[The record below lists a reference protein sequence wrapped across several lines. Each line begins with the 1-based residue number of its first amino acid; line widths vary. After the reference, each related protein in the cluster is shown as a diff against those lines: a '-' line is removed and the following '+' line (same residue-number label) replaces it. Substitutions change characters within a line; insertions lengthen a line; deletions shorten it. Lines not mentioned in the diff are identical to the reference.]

1 MSTRG
6 SWREFAH
13 TADTGIEVEAPSRP
27 DLFATALQAL
37 AELMVEQPNA
47 LAVRERRRIEAS
59 GADDVEKL
67 HDLLAAAL
75 NLFLID
81 GFIWSGATVAESNG
95 KLVAE
100 LWGEP
105 FDRGRH
111 RLRQEVKAVTYHQ
124 LAVEPVP
131 VGWRARCVRRLK
143 PRRSDGLPWNWN
155 LSEST
160 TTCGKFRA

>member
-1 MSTRG
+1 MSGRG

-13 TADTGIEVEAPSRP
+13 TGDTGIEVEAPSRA
-27 DLFATALQAL
+27 DLFATAVQAL
-37 AELMVEQPNA
+37 AELMVEPNG

-81 GFIWSGATVAESNG
+81 GFIWGGATVAESDG

-100 LWGEP
+100 LSGEP

-111 RLRQEVKAVTYHQ
+111 RLRQEIKAVTYHQ
-124 LAVEPVP
+124 LAVEPVTG
-131 VGWRARCVRRLK
+131 GWRARVVF
-143 PRRSDGLPWNWN
+143 DV
-155 LSEST
+155 
-160 TTCGKFRA
+160 